1 MAVQNGGGDFGAL
14 LQGAGRQLL
23 NQGGQALL
31 QYGAQ
36 AIGNII
42 NEVFQKKE
50 VEQKRFLPSI
60 KNYKVVCL
68 LYLFVFKLNA
78 YHITLTCLNT
88 CYNFTFLEE

>member
-1 MAVQNGGGDFGAL
+1 MAGQNGGADFGSL
-14 LQGAGRQLL
+14 IQGAGRQLM

-36 AIGNII
+36 ALGNII

-60 KNYKVVCL
+60 KNYKVVGI
-68 LYLFVFKLNA
+68 LFIIDSFCRFAGIDFV
-78 YHITLTCLNT
+78 
-88 CYNFTFLEE
+88 

>member
-1 MAVQNGGGDFGAL
+1 MSVCDLAIMAGQNGGVDFGAML
-14 LQGAGRQLL
+14 SGAGKQLL
-23 NQGGQALL
+23 NQGGQALM

-60 KNYKVVCL
+60 KNYKVVG
-68 LYLFVFKLNA
+68 VFML
-78 YHITLTCLNT
+78 
-88 CYNFTFLEE
+88 

>member
-1 MAVQNGGGDFGAL
+1 MAGQNGGNFGSI

-31 QYGAQ
+31 NYGAQ
-36 AIGNII
+36 ALGNII

-60 KNYKVVCL
+60 KNYKVVC
-68 LYLFVFKLNA
+68 
-78 YHITLTCLNT
+78 ICD
-88 CYNFTFLEE
+88 

>member
-1 MAVQNGGGDFGAL
+1 MGQNGGDFGSL

-23 NQGGQALL
+23 NQGGQALF

-36 AIGNII
+36 ALGNII

-60 KNYKVVCL
+60 KNYKVVSFLYKFLNEIIIYYL
-68 LYLFVFKLNA
+68 LSLPYF
-78 YHITLTCLNT
+78 IQQ
-88 CYNFTFLEE
+88 

>member
-1 MAVQNGGGDFGAL
+1 MGQNGGMDFGAM
-14 LQGAGRQLL
+14 LQGAGKQLL
-23 NQGGQALL
+23 NQGGQALM

-60 KNYKVVCL
+60 KNYKVVCVV
-68 LYLFVFKLNA
+68 YT
-78 YHITLTCLNT
+78 YI
-88 CYNFTFLEE
+88 YFLQFILE

>member
-1 MAVQNGGGDFGAL
+1 MGQNGGMDFGAM
-14 LQGAGRQLL
+14 LQGAGKQLL
-23 NQGGQALL
+23 NQGGQALM

-60 KNYKVVCL
+60 KNYKVGIPEVDVQVAPGDRQGSN
-68 LYLFVFKLNA
+68 YYYKKN
-78 YHITLTCLNT
+78 
-88 CYNFTFLEE
+88 

>member
-1 MAVQNGGGDFGAL
+1 MGQNGGADFGSL

-31 QYGAQ
+31 NYGAQ

-50 VEQKRFLPSI
+50 VEQKRVLPSI
-60 KNYKVVCL
+60 KNYKVVSSC
-68 LYLFVFKLNA
+68 
-78 YHITLTCLNT
+78 
-88 CYNFTFLEE
+88 

>member
-1 MAVQNGGGDFGAL
+1 MAVQNGRSDFGSMIS
-14 LQGAGRQLL
+14 GAGRQLL
-23 NQGGQALL
+23 NQGGQALM

-60 KNYKVVCL
+60 KNYKVVSIAF
-68 LYLFVFKLNA
+68 Y
-78 YHITLTCLNT
+78 I
-88 CYNFTFLEE
+88 

>member
-1 MAVQNGGGDFGAL
+1 MANQNGGMGFGAV

-23 NQGGQALL
+23 NQGGQALV

-60 KNYKVVCL
+60 KNYKVVCVI
-68 LYLFVFKLNA
+68 F
-78 YHITLTCLNT
+78 
-88 CYNFTFLEE
+88 

>member
-1 MAVQNGGGDFGAL
+1 MSEWDRAMAGQNGGMDFGAM
-14 LQGAGRQLL
+14 LQGAGKQLL
-23 NQGGQALL
+23 NQGGQALM

-60 KNYKVVCL
+60 KNYKVVCFIYTWL
-68 LYLFVFKLNA
+68 K
-78 YHITLTCLNT
+78 HS
-88 CYNFTFLEE
+88 

>member
-1 MAVQNGGGDFGAL
+1 MGQNGGMDFGAM
-14 LQGAGRQLL
+14 LQGAGKQLL
-23 NQGGQALL
+23 NQGGQALM

-60 KNYKVVCL
+60 KNYKVVCV
-68 LYLFVFKLNA
+68 VFINI
-78 YHITLTCLNT
+78 H
-88 CYNFTFLEE
+88 FLQFILE

>member
-1 MAVQNGGGDFGAL
+1 MGQNGGDFNAL

-36 AIGNII
+36 ALGNII

-60 KNYKVVCL
+60 KNYKVVS
-68 LYLFVFKLNA
+68 FVFKLFN
-78 YHITLTCLNT
+78 
-88 CYNFTFLEE
+88 TFLHYIIGAQNVVNSVH